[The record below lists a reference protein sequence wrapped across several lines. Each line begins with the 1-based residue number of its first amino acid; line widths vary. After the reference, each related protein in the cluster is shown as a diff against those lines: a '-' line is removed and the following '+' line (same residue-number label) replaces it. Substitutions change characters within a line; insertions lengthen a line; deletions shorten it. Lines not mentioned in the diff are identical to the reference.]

1 MYRTEPFD
9 KDCQRGPGEKVFSE
23 RLSRRIKNL
32 EDNPDHHGRHA
43 GGLIRCKWKAG
54 VGQWVIVFELNESQK
69 TVNLLRFLPLE
80 D

>member
-1 MYRTEPFD
+1 MR
-9 KDCQRGPGEKVFSE
+9 Q
-23 RLSRRIKNL
+23 NQ
-32 EDNPDHHGRHA
+32 DNPDHHGRHA

-54 VGQWVIVFELNESQK
+54 VVQWVIVFELNESQK